1 LQFLSMSTPT
11 QIILLTLLLGIQP
24 ITTDLYLPALPG
36 LTQALGSQTSQAQLT
51 LSALL
56 LAFGSSQLAWG
67 PLSDRFGRR
76 PILLLGLALYV
87 AAAVAAALAP
97 SMTALITARA
107 FQGAAMGAAVMCA
120 RAIVRDLFEPAQG
133 ARMMSKGLTGLGLV
147 AIFSPSLGGLAAQYA
162 GWRAALGLTAVFGVL
177 ALAFVA
183 LRFKETLASPK
194 LDALQPA
201 PLLRAWGQIIRHPT
215 FLAWA
220 ALQSASYCALFTFL
234 AASSFVFL
242 KVYGLSPGAYG
253 LWMCTTSGMY
263 VAGTFWCR
271 WLLVRAGLRR
281 SVRIAG
287 CLTLLGGTG
296 VGVFA
301 LLGWHTPLAF
311 LLPFYVLMFAHGV
324 HQPTSQSGALG
335 PFPHMAGTAAALAGF
350 IMMSMAFGVGHWLG
364 WRLDGT
370 VFALT
375 QGVWFW
381 SVVVALVALTLVQ
394 RHGEHHA
401 PGAPDKA

>member
-1 LQFLSMSTPT
+1 MSTPT

-24 ITTDLYLPALPG
+24 VTTDLYLPALPG
-36 LTQALGSQTSQAQLT
+36 LTQALGSHTAQAQLT

-56 LAFGSSQLAWG
+56 LAFGSSQLVWG

-76 PILLLGLALYV
+76 PVLLVGLALYSL
-87 AAAVAAALAP
+87 ASIASALAP
-97 SMTALITARA
+97 NMEMLIAARA
-107 FQGAAMGAAVMCA
+107 CQGAAMGAAVMCA
-120 RAIVRDLFEPAQG
+120 RAIVRDLYAPEQG
-133 ARMMSKGLTGLGLV
+133 ARMMSKGLTGLGALAV
-147 AIFSPSLGGLAAQYA
+147 ISPSLGGLAAQHA
-162 GWRAALGLTAVFGVL
+162 GWRSAVGLTAVFGVL
-177 ALAFVA
+177 AWAFVA
-183 LRFKETLASPK
+183 LRFRETLRAPK
-194 LDALQPA
+194 RDALHIV
-201 PLLRAWGQIIRHPT
+201 PLARAWQQILRHPT

-234 AASSFVFL
+234 ASSSFVFL
-242 KVYGLSPGAYG
+242 QVYGMSPGQYG

-263 VAGTFWCR
+263 IAGTFWCR
-271 WLLVRAGLRR
+271 WLLPRAGLRD

-287 CLTLLGGTG
+287 SLTLLGGTG
-296 VGVFA
+296 VGVLA

-350 IMMSMAFGVGHWLG
+350 IMMCMAFGVGQWLG

-381 SVVVALVALTLVQ
+381 SVVVAVVAFTLVQ
-394 RHGEHHA
+394 RHGEPRAAAAHA
-401 PGAPDKA
+401 

>member
-1 LQFLSMSTPT
+1 MSTPT

-24 ITTDLYLPALPG
+24 VTTDLYLPALPG
-36 LTQALGSQTSQAQLT
+36 LTQALGSQTAQAQLT
-51 LSALL
+51 LSALV
-56 LAFGSSQLAWG
+56 LAFGSSQLVWG
-67 PLSDRFGRR
+67 PLSDRYGRR
-76 PILLLGLALYV
+76 PVLLAGLALYV

-97 SMTALITARA
+97 GMTALIAART

-120 RAIVRDLFEPAQG
+120 RAIVRDLYEPAQG
-133 ARMMSKGLTGLGLV
+133 ARMMSKGLTGLGLI

-162 GWRAALGLTAVFGVL
+162 GWRAALVLTAVFGVL

-183 LRFKETLASPK
+183 LRYRETLVTHK
-194 LDALQPA
+194 LDALQIK
-201 PLLRAWGQIIRHPT
+201 PLLRAWRQILTHPT

-220 ALQSASYCALFTFL
+220 ALQTSAYSALFTFL

-242 KVYGLSPGAYG
+242 GVYGISPGMYG
-253 LWMCTTSGMY
+253 LVMCATSSAY
-263 VAGTFWCR
+263 VAGTFFCR
-271 WLLVRAGLRR
+271 WLLPRLGLRR
-281 SVRIAG
+281 SVMVAG
-287 CLTLLGGTG
+287 ALTLLGGTG
-296 VGVFA
+296 VGVAA

-311 LLPFYVLMFAHGV
+311 LLPFLVLMVAHGV

-335 PFPHMAGTAAALAGF
+335 PFPHMAGTAAAMAGF
-350 IMMSMAFGVGHWLG
+350 IMMSMAFGVGQWLG

-381 SVVVALVALTLVQ
+381 SVVVAVVAFTLVQ
-394 RHGEHHA
+394 RYGEPHA
-401 PGAPDKA
+401 AGAHAKA

>member
-1 LQFLSMSTPT
+1 MSTPT

-24 ITTDLYLPALPG
+24 VTTDLYLPALPG
-36 LTQALGSQTSQAQLT
+36 LTQALGSHTAQAQLT

-56 LAFGSSQLAWG
+56 LAFGSSQLVWG

-76 PILLLGLALYV
+76 PVLLVGLALYSL
-87 AAAVAAALAP
+87 ASIASALAP
-97 SMTALITARA
+97 NMEMLIAARA
-107 FQGAAMGAAVMCA
+107 CQGAAMGAAVMCA
-120 RAIVRDLFEPAQG
+120 RAIVRDLYAPEQG
-133 ARMMSKGLTGLGLV
+133 ARMMSKGLTGLGALAV
-147 AIFSPSLGGLAAQYA
+147 ISPSLGGLAAQHA
-162 GWRAALGLTAVFGVL
+162 GWRSAVGLTAVFGVL
-177 ALAFVA
+177 AWAFVA
-183 LRFKETLASPK
+183 LRFRETLRAPK
-194 LDALQPA
+194 RDALHIV
-201 PLLRAWGQIIRHPT
+201 PLARAWQQILRHPT

-234 AASSFVFL
+234 ASSSFVFL
-242 KVYGLSPGAYG
+242 QVYGMSPGQYG

-263 VAGTFWCR
+263 IAGTFWCR
-271 WLLVRAGLRR
+271 WLLPRAGLRD

-287 CLTLLGGTG
+287 SLTLLGGTG
-296 VGVFA
+296 VGVLA

-311 LLPFYVLMFAHGV
+311 LLPFYMLMFAHGV

-350 IMMSMAFGVGHWLG
+350 IMMCMAFGVGQWLG

-381 SVVVALVALTLVQ
+381 SVVVAVVAFTLVQ
-394 RHGEHHA
+394 RHGEPRAAAAHA
-401 PGAPDKA
+401 